1 MTPRDDDTFRD
12 EESEGLDRPPER
24 EGFSRAG
31 RASTRM
37 IVLSVLAALV
47 TAAITAWL
55 TITVRRRSE
64 PARPAAT
71 TASVA
76 MPSPSPAASRKIKA
90 RLFYVSM
97 DGTKLTG
104 VDREVA
110 YGEGFSAQ
118 AQEIITEQLTPPP
131 APYVSAIPPGTKLR
145 AIYVSGKGEAFVDLS
160 KEVSTAHPGGTDDE
174 LLTIY
179 SIVNALTANLPAVT
193 SVQLLVD
200 GKEVDTLAGHIDLR
214 QPLGKNLSLVE

>member
-1 MTPRDDDTFRD
+1 MMP
-12 EESEGLDRPPER
+12 EEPER
-24 EGFSRAG
+24 R
-31 RASTRM
+31 TRT
-37 IVLSVLAALV
+37 IVLAIVVALV
-47 TAAITAWL
+47 AAVITAWA
-55 TITVRRRSE
+55 TISVRRRSDR
-64 PARPAAT
+64 ARPAT
-71 TASVA
+71 TSSAIA
-76 MPSPSPAASRKIKA
+76 APAPQAGPGRKIKA

-110 YGEGFSAQ
+110 YGDGSSAQ
-118 AQEIITEQLTPPP
+118 AQEIIDEQLTPPP

-145 AIYVSGKGEAFVDLS
+145 AIYVNGKGEAFVDLS
-160 KEVSTAHPGGTDDE
+160 KEVSAAHTGGTHDE

-179 SIVNALTANLPAVT
+179 SIVNALTSNLPAVT

-214 QPLGKNLSLVE
+214 LPLGKNLALVE